1 MLRGIPTDKK
11 SPEELH
17 EAIYKRYAEL
27 DISKLPKPSRSY
39 KAPELHSSSELCS
52 LGDRLLE
59 ELGKMH
65 EAPNKKDKA
74 LLANFRKGYEE
85 NQSEADLEVEKESL
99 LSKIV
104 EWELRLLDNLDE
116 MAKATLSTP
125 KARTS
130 YMLTRSKV
138 LGTPSPR
145 KVVESDSEEEDSEE
159 EDLEEESEHAVNG
172 LLAVGFMGLQWYRY
186 SGLTDQIHGSL

>member
-1 MLRGIPTDKK
+1 MYATTRKNIDWIEDLVEWCKEAPDRQAGSARQALKHACMLRGIPTDKK

-27 DISKLPKPSRSY
+27 DTSKLPKPSRSY
-39 KAPELHSSSELCS
+39 KAPELHASSELCS

-85 NQSEADLEVEKESL
+85 NQSV
-99 LSKIV
+99 
-104 EWELRLLDNLDE
+104 
-116 MAKATLSTP
+116 
-125 KARTS
+125 S
-130 YMLTRSKV
+130 YL
-138 LGTPSPR
+138 
-145 KVVESDSEEEDSEE
+145 
-159 EDLEEESEHAVNG
+159 
-172 LLAVGFMGLQWYRY
+172 
-186 SGLTDQIHGSL
+186 